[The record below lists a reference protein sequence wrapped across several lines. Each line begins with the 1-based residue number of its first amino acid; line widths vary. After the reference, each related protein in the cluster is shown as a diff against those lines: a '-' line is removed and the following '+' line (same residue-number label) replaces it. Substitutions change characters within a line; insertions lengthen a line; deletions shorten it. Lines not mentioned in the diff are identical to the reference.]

1 MSTKRKISCT
11 LTELGKPS
19 TVREV
24 DLKAIKNMYWNVAA
38 ADKVEVEFLLVK
50 IISWHWINGMLWNE
64 KHIDDMEEDNESIG
78 GTINA

>member
-1 MSTKRKISCT
+1 
-11 LTELGKPS
+11 
-19 TVREV
+19 
-24 DLKAIKNMYWNVAA
+24 MYWNVAA